1 MAMGSID
8 ALMNINNAFAKG
20 NEKSQKRAFE
30 INKKLQM
37 AQAMISTYQAA
48 QGAFASATLNPITI
62 GFPAYPGIM
71 AAIAVAGGLA
81 NVANIAKQQFQSS
94 SPGGSAPSFSGG
106 VGGGGSAPTLNPISN
121 TNTLIGQDNKVYVTE
136 TDIST
141 TQNKV
146 AVIEER
152 ATF

>member
-1 MAMGSID
+1 M
-8 ALMNINNAFAKG
+8 LINK
-20 NEKSQKRAFE
+20 KSQKRAFE